1 MGNGKRRISYTG
13 GKLIKKYKIAG
24 YDKIV
29 VMINGWGYKQLW
41 LCAAVGAIYTAC
53 NKPGGGSGN
62 VDPTPVPPSGISYW
76 LTTGDRTNLLSRQTT
91 ALDFGIITNTLPV
104 ITVDS
109 TQVFQP
115 VDGFGYTL
123 TSGSAQVIN
132 TLPAA
137 EKNNLLNE
145 LFGSGESSLAINF
158 LRIGIGATDLSA
170 AVYSYDDMP
179 TGQADPGLAHFS
191 LSPDQPMISLLKQ
204 IVLVNPG
211 IKLLATPWS
220 APAWMKD
227 NGSSIG
233 GSLLPAY
240 YPVYANYFVKYIQA
254 MQAEGLTIYAI
265 TPQNE
270 PLHPGNNPSMY
281 MTAAQQA
288 LFIKTYLGPAFATA
302 GITTKII
309 VYDHNCDRPDYP
321 LDILNDA
328 AARAYVDGSAFHLYA
343 GNITALSQVY
353 AAYPAKNIYF
363 TEQYTSSTG
372 SFSGD
377 LAWHLRNVIIG
388 SMRNYS
394 RVALE
399 WNLATDPGFGPHTSG
414 GCTICLG
421 ALTIGAG
428 TITRNVSYYI
438 VAQASR
444 FIRAGS
450 VRIASDDYGN
460 LYSAAFLRPDGK
472 KVLIVLNDDAA
483 AQVFNIRFKT
493 KMLASTLPGKSVATY
508 VW

>member
-1 MGNGKRRISYTG
+1 
-13 GKLIKKYKIAG
+13 
-24 YDKIV
+24 
-29 VMINGWGYKQLW
+29 MIYGRGYKQLW
-41 LCAAVGAIYTAC
+41 VWATVALLYTGC

-62 VDPTPVPPSGISYW
+62 VDPGPLPASGISYW
-76 LTTGDRTNLLSRQTT
+76 LTTGDRSNLISRQTT
-91 ALDFGIITNTLPV
+91 ALDFGSISNSLPV

-115 VDGFGYTL
+115 VDGFGYTI
-123 TSGSAQVIN
+123 TSGSVQVIN
-132 TLPAA
+132 QLPAG

-145 LFGSGESSLAINF
+145 LFGSGDNCLGINF

-170 AVYSYDDMP
+170 SVYSYNDMP
-179 TGQADPGLAHFS
+179 TGQTDPGLTHFS
-191 LSPDQPMISLLKQ
+191 LSSDQAMISILKQ
-204 IVLVNPG
+204 IVLINPA

-227 NGSSIG
+227 NNSSIG

-240 YPVYANYFVKYIQA
+240 YPAYANYFVKYIQA

-288 LFIKTYLGPAFATA
+288 LFIKNNLGPSFNAA

-309 VYDHNCDRPDYP
+309 IYDHNCDRPDYP

-328 AARAYVDGSAFHLYA
+328 AARPYVDGSAFHLYA

-353 AAYPAKNIYF
+353 SAYPGKNIYF
-363 TEQYTSSTG
+363 TEQYTSSSG
-372 SFSGD
+372 SFQGD
-377 LAWHLRNVIIG
+377 LTWHIRNVIIG

-399 WNLATDPGFGPHTSG
+399 WNLATDPSYGPHTTG
-414 GCTICLG
+414 GCDICLG
-421 ALTIGAG
+421 ALTIGSG
-428 TITRNVSYYI
+428 TVT
-438 VAQASR
+438 
-444 FIRAGS
+444 
-450 VRIASDDYGN
+450 
-460 LYSAAFLRPDGK
+460 
-472 KVLIVLNDDAA
+472 
-483 AQVFNIRFKT
+483 
-493 KMLASTLPGKSVATY
+493 
-508 VW
+508 

>member
-1 MGNGKRRISYTG
+1 MRRCGAIQV
-13 GKLIKKYKIAG
+13 IA
-24 YDKIV
+24 
-29 VMINGWGYKQLW
+29 L
-41 LCAAVGAIYTAC
+41 AAVGLLGSEC
-53 NKPGGGSGN
+53 NKPGAPSGGT
-62 VDPTPVPPSGISYW
+62 VITPQPPSGIAYW
-76 LTTGDRTNLLSRQTT
+76 LTTGDKSNLLSRQTT
-91 ALDFGIITNTLPV
+91 ALDFGTISNSLPV

-123 TSGSAQVIN
+123 TSGSAQVMN
-132 TLPAA
+132 QLGAA

-145 LFGSGESSLAINF
+145 LFGNGEGSLGINF

-170 AVYSYDDMP
+170 SVYTYDDMP
-179 TGQADPGLAHFS
+179 AGQTDPTLAQFS
-191 LSPDQPMISLLKQ
+191 LAPDQSAMIPLLKQ
-204 IVLVNPG
+204 IVLINPS

-233 GSLLPAY
+233 GSLIPAY
-240 YPVYANYFVKYIQA
+240 YNVYANYFVKYIQA

-288 LFIKTYLGPAFATA
+288 LFIKNNLGPAFAAA

-309 VYDHNCDRPDYP
+309 IYDHNCDRPDYP

-328 AARAYVDGSAFHLYA
+328 AARPYIDGSAFHLYA

-353 AAYPAKNIYF
+353 SAYPGKNIYF

-372 SFSGD
+372 DFAGD
-377 LAWHLRNVIIG
+377 LLWHMKNVIIG

-399 WNLATDPGFGPHTSG
+399 WNLATNPSNGPYTSG
-414 GCTICLG
+414 GCTVCLG
-421 ALTIGAG
+421 ALTIGSG
-428 TITRNVSYYI
+428 TVTRNVSYYI

-444 FIRAGS
+444 FIKAGS
-450 VRIASDDYGN
+450 VRIGSDNYGN

-472 KVLIVLNDDAA
+472 KVLIVLNEDAA
-483 AQVFNIRFKT
+483 AQPFNIKFKG
-493 KMLASTLPGKSVATY
+493 KMLASTLPGKSTATY
-508 VW
+508 IW